1 MIISEIKNM
10 AINSTYLR
18 QKNLIARGD
27 ISNFLDKY
35 NSLSFGELFID
46 EADKCLYIG
55 SSSAEITY
63 KVPLE
68 KIATCTLRNK
78 PEYFSDI

>member
-10 AINSTYLR
+10 EAKDTKLR
-18 QKNLIARGD
+18 SMNLIARGN
-27 ISNFLDKY
+27 ISSFLDKY
-35 NSLSFGELFID
+35 DKLAHGELFID

-55 SSSAEITY
+55 SSNAEITY

-78 PEYFSDI
+78 PEYFSD